1 MTRRTRTDFKLQ
13 EAKFFLLH
21 LERDWR
27 HIPNF
32 EFYLSAFISAARSV
46 TWVMRYEYG
55 KIDGWEKWFSKRQ
68 PPSHLRDSLR
78 KMNDLRVR
86 ATKTEPIRTTTSVK
100 FVIPPENITPE
111 LQAYLDPLAKNK
123 VRIEPTDHTNTEA
136 YIYGE
141 DRLLG
146 RGRIEHVTHELPEF
160 KGEDALKVCKEYLAE
175 LETLVHECDQ
185 QFGT

>member
-13 EAKFFLLH
+13 EAKFFFMH

-55 KIDGWEKWFSKRQ
+55 KKTGWEEWFSKRQ
-68 PPSHLRDSLR
+68 PPSHLRERLR

-86 ATKTEPIRTTTSVK
+86 ATKTEPIRTTTSLRV
-100 FVIPPENITPE
+100 VIPPEYITPE
-111 LQAYLDPLAKNK
+111 LQVYLDPLAKNK
-123 VRIEPTDHTNTEA
+123 IRIEPTDHTNTEA
-136 YIYGE
+136 EIFCENKLVGM
-141 DRLLG
+141 
-146 RGRIEHVTHELPEF
+146 GRIEHVTHELPEF
-160 KGEDALKVCKEYLAE
+160 KGEDALIVCKEYLVE
-175 LETLVHECDQ
+175 LETLIQECDRK
-185 QFGT
+185 FGA